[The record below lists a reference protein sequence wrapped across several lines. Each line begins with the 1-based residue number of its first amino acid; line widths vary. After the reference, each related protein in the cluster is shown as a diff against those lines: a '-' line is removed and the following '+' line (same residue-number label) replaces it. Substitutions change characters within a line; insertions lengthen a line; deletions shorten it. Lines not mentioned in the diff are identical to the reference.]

1 MKRLKHY
8 LLLAALSFT
17 AMCCGTE
24 DGNASEGN
32 NTDNGGETVTGETTL
47 ALTRTGTQGI
57 IIRDPNNDFTEEIEV
72 TRTGTDATASFR
84 VSVWTEGE
92 LTAYNEERGT
102 AYYLLPSNAYTLT
115 ETGSVAQGQTSAT
128 VPVTLRVDELKALV
142 GEAENAGRQYVLPLR
157 LTSENA
163 TVQSIRSEVMLLVSL
178 NIPYFRLLDAG
189 TSRTVFL
196 EEEETAVR
204 VGSRLMTGSSLVGTE
219 TGFGYTLAAPSN
231 AETLVEE
238 YNRIHGTGYELLPE
252 SAYTSQET
260 RYGEGES
267 TSTAVVTIHREQ
279 TGDGIY
285 MLPLSVD
292 LEEGANVQN
301 GGDVCY
307 ILTGKHSYTNPIIRQ
322 SVPDPTVLRDTDGY
336 YYLYGTEDL
345 GWIPV
350 FRSIDMVDWERMPKD
365 CFQTQD
371 SRPYW
376 GDDDATSS
384 RSLWAPE
391 IRYINGQYV
400 LYYSWAIWGNE
411 WNSDVG
417 VAVSDS
423 PTGPFTDRG
432 QVIDAEDTG
441 VQNSIDQFEYE
452 ENGQRYLFW
461 GSFHGIYVTELN
473 DDGLSAKR
481 NDDGSLTMLQRVAGN
496 AYEGSCIYKRGDWYY
511 LFASIGSC
519 CDGLNST
526 YQTVVGRSSSLFGP
540 YVNKDGGTMLD
551 NQHEILITAGDEFIA
566 TGHNSIIQHDDA
578 GQTWIIFHG
587 YVRSDVDNGRNVF
600 LERILWDEDGWP
612 YVEGGTPSTKALAP
626 VIRR

>member
-47 ALTRTGTQGI
+47 ALTRTGTQGV

-84 VSVWTEGE
+84 ISVWTEGE

-142 GEAENAGRQYVLPLR
+142 GDAENAGRQYVLPLR

-260 RYGEGES
+260 QYGEGES

-423 PTGPFTDRG
+423 PTGPFVQYTNIPGTEGYDPNARTIG
-432 QVIDAEDTG
+432 LGDPFLSAEDVYPWLMTHQSEYWQDLVNGNEHQMAYAQETG
-441 VQNSIDQFEYE
+441 GQLGEDEIDSMTLIDVHPFVDP
-452 ENGQRYLFW
+452 NTGKKYLYAAAYAASTSYII
-461 GSFHGIYVTELN
+461 GVELSGGWTSDPKWETMTRLTRVGYYTAN
-473 DDGLSAKR
+473 DLSDSNRSTDLSA
-481 NDDGSLTMLQRVAGN
+481 SLGKKQSNG
-496 AYEGSCIYKRGDWYY
+496 Y
-511 LFASIGSC
+511 SIMPKP
-519 CDGLNST
+519 NSPR
-526 YQTVVGRSSSLFGP
+526 QPGCRSS
-540 YVNKDGGTMLD
+540 
-551 NQHEILITAGDEFIA
+551 
-566 TGHNSIIQHDDA
+566 
-578 GQTWIIFHG
+578 TWG
-587 YVRSDVDNGRNVF
+587 N
-600 LERILWDEDGWP
+600 RI
-612 YVEGGTPSTKALAP
+612 
-626 VIRR
+626 